1 VLFYSHPPL
10 IGDRSFVLQRPAP
23 ARVNTCGTWG
33 AHSPCMRKLPLA
45 LAILLP
51 VICDPGFVPHRP
63 VAPLSKT
70 GELVVLTT
78 NSTTTRYIDS
88 LGNYSGLEYELVEMF
103 AAELG
108 VRVHYLDRQPLYQI
122 LRSLRENTA
131 HFAAAGIAVTSSRLD
146 HFQFGPSYQMVQQ
159 VLAYNTDTP
168 MPRELK
174 DLARKHIEVVRGS
187 SAVEQLELLRRREPK
202 LKWIE
207 VSESDS
213 ETLLARLSEGK
224 VDYVVTDA
232 HTLDI
237 VRRFHP
243 NLARAWAI
251 GDPEPLAW
259 AFPRQGDP
267 YVIARAEEFFLRL
280 IYDGT
285 LRRMLERYYGHVGRL
300 DQLDVA
306 RFLTAM
312 RTQLPDYRAL
322 FQEAQELTGIDWR
335 LIAALGFQESHWNPA
350 AVSPTGVRGLMM
362 LTADTADRMDV
373 SNRLDA
379 RQSIIAGARYL
390 LELREM
396 LPQKAQEP
404 DRTWLALAAYNL
416 GLGHVE
422 DARVLAQ
429 RHGLNPNLWVD
440 VKQML
445 PLLSRYEHYSTVKR
459 GFCRG
464 SEGLALTEN
473 IRNYY
478 DILAS
483 FEPPH
488 ATGLTPF
495 VQSGRSGEQRPMP
508 AAPPL

>member
-1 VLFYSHPPL
+1 
-10 IGDRSFVLQRPAP
+10 
-23 ARVNTCGTWG
+23 
-33 AHSPCMRKLPLA
+33 MRKLPLA

-51 VICDPGFVPHRP
+51 VICDPGFVPDRP
-63 VAPLSKT
+63 VPPLSKT

-122 LRSLRENTA
+122 LRSLRDNTA

-146 HFQFGPSYQMVQQ
+146 EFQFGPSYQMVQQ
-159 VLAYNTDTP
+159 VLAYNTNTAA
-168 MPRELK
+168 PRDLK
-174 DLARKHIEVVRGS
+174 SLAGKHIEVVRGS
-187 SAVEQLELLRRREPK
+187 SAVEHLELLRRREPK
-202 LKWIE
+202 LKWLEI
-207 VSESDS
+207 SESDS
-213 ETLLARLSEGK
+213 EALLARLSEGK

-232 HTLDI
+232 RTLDI
-237 VRRFHP
+237 VRRLYP
-243 NLARAWAI
+243 NLGRAWPI

-267 YVIARAEEFFLRL
+267 YIIARAEEFFLRL

-285 LRRMLERYYGHVGRL
+285 LRRMLDRYYGHVGRL

-306 RFLTAM
+306 NFLTAI

-335 LIAALGFQESHWNPA
+335 LIAALGFQESHWNPT

-362 LTADTADRMDV
+362 LTADTADRMGV
-373 SNRLDA
+373 SNRLDP

-390 LELREM
+390 LELKEL
-396 LPQKAQEP
+396 LPAKAQEP

-429 RHGLNPNLWVD
+429 RQGLNPNLWVD

-445 PLLSRYEHYSTVKR
+445 PLLSRYEYYSTVKR

-488 ATGLTPF
+488 PTGLTPF
-495 VQSGRSGEQRPMP
+495 PQSGHAGEPRSPIAWPG
-508 AAPPL
+508 L